1 MRKIKENRERCRFD
15 VIGKRSKCKTRKE
28 QVMTLRIPCVS
39 ALAAAMIMAAAPAGA
54 QGNVEAGGL
63 TCRSP
68 GGVGFVVGAVLNFD
82 CLFRPASGGPPQ
94 HYVATVRRIGVDLGF
109 TQNVEMGWG
118 VFAPTAVVR
127 PGDLAGDYGGV
138 QAGATFGIGLG
149 ANVMIGGSNNSFML
163 QPLSGQAQA
172 GINVAAGLSGLQ
184 LRAAPPYYGPAPRR
198 IALRHHRMH
207 HHARG

>member
-1 MRKIKENRERCRFD
+1 
-15 VIGKRSKCKTRKE
+15 
-28 QVMTLRIPCVS
+28 MTLRIPCVC
-39 ALAAAMIMAAAPAGA
+39 AVAAAMIMAAAPAGA

-118 VFAPTAVVR
+118 VFAPTAVVH

-172 GINVAAGLSGLQ
+172 GLSVAGGFSGLS
-184 LRAAPPYYGPAPRR
+184 LRAAPPYYGPPPRR
-198 IALRHHRMH
+198 IALRHHHMH

>member
-1 MRKIKENRERCRFD
+1 
-15 VIGKRSKCKTRKE
+15 
-28 QVMTLRIPCVS
+28 MTLRIPCVS
-39 ALAAAMIMAAAPAGA
+39 ALAAALIMTAAPAGA

-68 GGVGFVVGAVLNFD
+68 GGVGFIVGAVLNFD
-82 CLFRPASGGPPQ
+82 CVFSPASGGPPQ

-127 PGDLAGDYGGV
+127 PGDLSGDYGGV
-138 QAGATFGIGLG
+138 QAGATFGVGLG

-172 GINVAAGLSGLQ
+172 GLNVAAGLSGLE
-184 LRAAPPYYGPAPRR
+184 LRAAPPYGPAPRR
-198 IALRHHRMH
+198 IALRDHHMRHHMH